1 MKLTFDHIIIFI
13 IVTSLLGLYI
23 KQYRQQ
29 KFEDSIRYENFINYE
44 IKDTLISVYD
54 SFYFKIYDKLFG
66 SDVKNEF
73 ELYNI
78 FKYSVKDDKILKN
91 LM

>member
-29 KFEDSIRYENFINYE
+29 KFEDSIRYENFTNYE
-44 IKDTLISVYD
+44 IKDTLI
-54 SFYFKIYDKLFG
+54 
-66 SDVKNEF
+66 
-73 ELYNI
+73 
-78 FKYSVKDDKILKN
+78 
-91 LM
+91 